1 MRRYGDALGDAFLFF
16 EAQHS
21 GDVDSNVGGNRIRW
35 RGQQLMEDGADIGK
49 DLSGGMYE
57 AGSALFSDPPP
68 AANLSSPRIATS
80 STAWCIAHCAVSLCG
95 LLCVPDC
102 SHQHPNVHCES
113 SEHLLL
119 LSHSTDR
126 GSCSIY
132 ETSLNIIEAS
142 LMTRHFPLYN
152 ILKLCHV

>member
-57 AGSALFSDPPP
+57 AGSAFFSVLPP
-68 AANLSSPRIATS
+68 AETLSCPHIVMS
-80 STAWCIAHCAVSLCG
+80 STAWCIAHCA
-95 LLCVPDC
+95 
-102 SHQHPNVHCES
+102 HQ
-113 SEHLLL
+113 
-119 LSHSTDR
+119 
-126 GSCSIY
+126 
-132 ETSLNIIEAS
+132 
-142 LMTRHFPLYN
+142 
-152 ILKLCHV
+152 